1 MSASPGK
8 IQVVGITQVPSST
21 PSEDQNGIPEGY
33 EKVFVLR
40 FLQARN
46 PDWCKE
52 TFFAR
57 FDEKATWFDQ
67 LSPAFGQDRWFFQDE
82 YDQIRASS
90 SELGSSGQRF
100 PLPESLKYRAQH
112 SIMLNQH
119 APPSYQL

>member
-8 IQVVGITQVPSST
+8 IQVVGITQVPSPT
-21 PSEDQNGIPEGY
+21 PSTEAGVRPGY

-57 FDEKATWFDQ
+57 FNEDATWFDE
-67 LSPAFGQDRWFFQDE
+67 LVPAFGQQEWFFQAE
-82 YDQIRASS
+82 YNRIRTTTK
-90 SELGSSGQRF
+90 ELGSSGQRF
-100 PLPESLKYRAQH
+100 PLPKRLRYHTQKDVHVSP
-112 SIMLNQH
+112 
-119 APPSYQL
+119 APIHT